1 MMLYQNVNYTY
12 LSRFCIVLCIFIASN
27 IAVGQKDS
35 LTVEIN
41 GLVKPHLASTHHLG
55 LFSSRMTQNFKTSAS
70 KSYQL
75 HLELQS
81 GNNFH
86 APVQAFLPDDIAVR
100 DRFRN
105 QIWYFRA
112 YDYVDQE
119 TTPAQI
125 LSMEIDAVYKVY
137 RPALTIPINNS
148 NEIKIGLRAFQ
159 TVKGNF
165 FNSPFTNDDSI
176 EWFHS
181 NIAGGED
188 PFGRKFYG
196 VNQVA
201 VNYTDRNGK
210 TLSMEAGDII
220 LGGLELSHT
229 YYPKLDKWNDRNL
242 FFNLQ
247 SQIGW
252 NTSAYN
258 NSLDLG
264 IGLNAI
270 KKYALNPK
278 SNLWLGIGYS
288 VLYKNTID
296 GTDNLDL
303 GNNRFLGSGEVMAQW
318 SHKTIHGNQNILG
331 LNYQNQ
337 TSYFKKE
344 EADYFHL
351 KGDFAAI
358 NQGWHY
364 GYTTLIENLSSWSFL
379 YTHARP
385 KISYT
390 IYLKEDLTVNNAP
403 DVETGISVQIPFN

>member
-1 MMLYQNVNYTY
+1 
-12 LSRFCIVLCIFIASN
+12 
-27 IAVGQKDS
+27 
-35 LTVEIN
+35 
-41 GLVKPHLASTHHLG
+41 
-55 LFSSRMTQNFKTSAS
+55 MTQSFKVRASAMP
-70 KSYQL
+70 QL
-75 HLELQS
+75 HLETQS

-86 APVQAFLPDDIAVR
+86 APVQAFLPDDPGLRTQFA
-100 DRFRN
+100 D
-105 QIWYFRA
+105 QIWYFRVF
-112 YDYVDQE
+112 DFVDQE
-119 TTPAQI
+119 TTPAQVMDI
-125 LSMEIDAVYKVY
+125 EIDAVYKVY
-137 RPALTIPINNS
+137 RPALSFPLNDR
-148 NEIKIGLRAFQ
+148 NEIRIGLRAFQ

-165 FNSPFTNDDSI
+165 FDSPFTNDASI

-196 VNQVA
+196 VNEVA
-201 VNYTDRNGK
+201 VNYTDRKGK
-210 TLSMEAGDII
+210 TLNMQAGDII
-220 LGGLELSHT
+220 LGGIELAHT
-229 YYPKLDKWNDRNL
+229 YYPELQKWNERNL

-264 IGLNAI
+264 IGINAV
-270 KKYALNPK
+270 KKYFLNNK
-278 SNLWLGIGYS
+278 SDLWLGLGYS
-288 VLYKNTID
+288 VLCKNAID
-296 GTDNLDL
+296 GRDNLDL

-318 SHKTIHGNQNILG
+318 THQTSKGNQNIIG
-331 LNYQNQ
+331 VNYLNQ

-351 KGDFAAI
+351 KGDYAAI

-364 GYTTLIENLSSWSFL
+364 GYTTLIENLSSWSLL

-390 IYLKEDLTVNNAP
+390 IYVKEDLNINNAP
-403 DVETGISVQIPFN
+403 DVETGISVQIPL

>member
-1 MMLYQNVNYTY
+1 MSSNPFF
-12 LSRFCIVLCIFIASN
+12 LSKKHVCFSVWIVLFYSALCLA
-27 IAVGQKDS
+27 QKDS
-35 LTVEIN
+35 LKVEVN
-41 GLVKPHLASTHHLG
+41 GLFKPHLASTHHFG
-55 LFSSRMTQNFKTSAS
+55 LFSSRMTQSFKVRASAMP
-70 KSYQL
+70 QL
-75 HLELQS
+75 HLETQS

-86 APVQAFLPDDIAVR
+86 APVQAFLPDDPGLRTQFA
-100 DRFRN
+100 D
-105 QIWYFRA
+105 QIWYFRVF
-112 YDYVDQE
+112 DFVDQE
-119 TTPAQI
+119 TTPAQVMDI
-125 LSMEIDAVYKVY
+125 EIDAVYKVY
-137 RPALTIPINNS
+137 RPALSFPLNDR
-148 NEIKIGLRAFQ
+148 NEIRIGLRAFQ

-165 FNSPFTNDDSI
+165 FDSPFTNDASI

-196 VNQVA
+196 VNEVA
-201 VNYTDRNGK
+201 VNYTDRKGK
-210 TLSMEAGDII
+210 TLNMQAGDII
-220 LGGLELSHT
+220 LGGIELAHT
-229 YYPKLDKWNDRNL
+229 YYPELQKWNERNL

-264 IGLNAI
+264 IGINAV
-270 KKYALNPK
+270 KKYFLNNK
-278 SNLWLGIGYS
+278 SDLWLGLGYS
-288 VLYKNTID
+288 VLCKNAID
-296 GTDNLDL
+296 GRDNLDL

-318 SHKTIHGNQNILG
+318 THQTSKGNQNIIG
-331 LNYQNQ
+331 VNYLNQ

-351 KGDFAAI
+351 KGDYAAI

-364 GYTTLIENLSSWSFL
+364 GYTTLIENLSSWSLL

-390 IYLKEDLTVNNAP
+390 IYVKEDLNVNNAP
-403 DVETGISVQIPFN
+403 DVETGISVQIPL

>member
-1 MMLYQNVNYTY
+1 MSSNPFF
-12 LSRFCIVLCIFIASN
+12 LSKKHVCFSVWIVLFYSALCLA
-27 IAVGQKDS
+27 QKDS
-35 LTVEIN
+35 LKVEVN
-41 GLVKPHLASTHHLG
+41 GLFKPHLASTHHFG
-55 LFSSRMTQNFKTSAS
+55 LFSSRMTQSFKVRASAMP
-70 KSYQL
+70 QL
-75 HLELQS
+75 HLETQS

-86 APVQAFLPDDIAVR
+86 APVQAFLPDDPGLRTQFA
-100 DRFRN
+100 D
-105 QIWYFRA
+105 QIWYFRVF
-112 YDYVDQE
+112 DFVDQE
-119 TTPAQI
+119 TTPAQVMDI
-125 LSMEIDAVYKVY
+125 EIDAVYKVY
-137 RPALTIPINNS
+137 RPALSFPLNDR
-148 NEIKIGLRAFQ
+148 NEIRIGLRAFQ

-165 FNSPFTNDDSI
+165 FDSPFTNDASI

-196 VNQVA
+196 VNEVA
-201 VNYTDRNGK
+201 VNYTDRKGK
-210 TLSMEAGDII
+210 TLNMQAGDII
-220 LGGLELSHT
+220 LGGIELAHT
-229 YYPKLDKWNDRNL
+229 YYPELQKWNERNL

-264 IGLNAI
+264 IGINAV
-270 KKYALNPK
+270 KKYFLNNK
-278 SNLWLGIGYS
+278 SDLWLGLGYS
-288 VLYKNTID
+288 VLCKNAID
-296 GTDNLDL
+296 GRDNLDL

-318 SHKTIHGNQNILG
+318 THQTSKGNQNIIG
-331 LNYQNQ
+331 VNYQNQ

-351 KGDFAAI
+351 KGDYAAI

-364 GYTTLIENLSSWSFL
+364 GYTTLIENLSSWSLL

-390 IYLKEDLTVNNAP
+390 IYVKEDLNINNAP
-403 DVETGISVQIPFN
+403 DVETGISVQIPL

>member
-1 MMLYQNVNYTY
+1 
-12 LSRFCIVLCIFIASN
+12 
-27 IAVGQKDS
+27 
-35 LTVEIN
+35 
-41 GLVKPHLASTHHLG
+41 
-55 LFSSRMTQNFKTSAS
+55 MTQNFKVRAS
-70 KSYQL
+70 TTPQL
-75 HLELQS
+75 HLETQS

-86 APVQAFLPDDIAVR
+86 APVQAFLPDDPGLRAQFA
-100 DRFRN
+100 D
-105 QIWYFRA
+105 QIWYFRVF
-112 YDYVDQE
+112 DFVDQE
-119 TTPAQI
+119 TTPAQVMDI
-125 LSMEIDAVYKVY
+125 EIDAVYKVY
-137 RPALTIPINNS
+137 RPALTLPLNDR
-148 NEIKIGLRAFQ
+148 NEIRIGLRAFQ
-159 TVKGNF
+159 TLKGNF
-165 FNSPFTNDDSI
+165 VNSPFTNDASI

-196 VNQVA
+196 VNEVA

-210 TLSMEAGDII
+210 TLNMQAGDII
-220 LGGLELSHT
+220 LGGVELAHT
-229 YYPKLDKWNDRNL
+229 YYPELQKWNERNL

-264 IGLNAI
+264 VGINAV
-270 KKYALNPK
+270 KKYRLNTK
-278 SNLWLGIGYS
+278 SDLWFGLGYS
-288 VLYKNTID
+288 VLYKNAID
-296 GTDNLDL
+296 GRDNLDL

-318 SHKTIHGNQNILG
+318 THQSSKGNQNIIG
-331 LNYQNQ
+331 VNYQNQ

-351 KGDFAAI
+351 KGDYAAI

-364 GYTTLIENLSSWSFL
+364 GYTTLIENLSSWSLL

-390 IYLKEDLTVNNAP
+390 IYVKEDLNVNNAP
-403 DVETGISVQIPFN
+403 DVETGISVQIPL